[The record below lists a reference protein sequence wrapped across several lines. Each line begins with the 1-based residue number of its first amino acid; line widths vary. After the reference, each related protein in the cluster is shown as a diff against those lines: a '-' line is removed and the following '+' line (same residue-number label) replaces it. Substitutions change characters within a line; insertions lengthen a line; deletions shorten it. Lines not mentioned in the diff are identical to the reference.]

1 MILSALDAYYRR
13 VAGRDDGPPPYGF
26 DVAKVVGAVHLN
38 ADGGFLGLLD
48 LREPDPK
55 GKPRQRL
62 MTVPRSPQRSGK
74 VIKPAFLCDSAAFLL
89 GVPPPGG
96 DAWAEAKHEACRA
109 LHERLLG
116 PVDHP
121 VARAILGFFT
131 TWPPEQATERLADW
145 ADLLVGWL
153 VFHVRDQ
160 EEAFA
165 HDVPAIREAWAAEVE
180 AGGSDLLGQCLVT
193 GRQQVPLARL
203 HPSIKGVDGAQG
215 MGAPLVSFNFD
226 AAKSYGKEQSFNA
239 PVAERTAAGYTA
251 ALNHLL
257 RRDLGHARIIGD
269 TTVAIW
275 AEKQS
280 AGETLLPE
288 MLDPVSLMIAEA
300 NASDADKLR
309 AQQVRDALDRVVA
322 GQVPAA
328 LEQDQGVRFY
338 VLGLAPN
345 AARLSV
351 RFWLSDTL
359 GHLLKAIR
367 CHQKDLELETDYPSR
382 PRYPSLRM
390 LVLETRAKD
399 RKGDPIGGESSK
411 TLHKLYGDLSAAA
424 LRGTAYPASLI
435 PVLLARFRADGH
447 VTHPRV
453 ALMKAILTRRW
464 RLDQL
469 DRQELKMSLDETR
482 TETGYILGRLF
493 AVLERL
499 QQAAHGDGLNTTI
512 RDKFT
517 ASASATPGA
526 VFPYLLKLG
535 GAHFKKARR
544 ERKGLAHVL
553 DRHVADLNDRLTGF
567 PATLSVEDQ
576 GLFFVGYYQQRQ
588 ALWAKRGTG
597 TEAETEPTTTDAA

>member
-13 VAGRDDGPPPYGF
+13 VAGSADGPPPYGF
-26 DVAKVVGAVHLN
+26 DVAKVVGAVHLD
-38 ADGGFLGLLD
+38 ADGGFLGLLP
-48 LREPDPK
+48 LREQDAK
-55 GKPRQRL
+55 GKDRPRL
-62 MTVPRSPQRSGK
+62 MTVPRPPQRTVAIAPG
-74 VIKPAFLCDSAAFLL
+74 FLCDNAGYLL
-89 GVPPPGG
+89 GHDGKGKPER
-96 DAWAEAKHEACRA
+96 ALAQFQACRE

-121 VARAILGFFT
+121 IARAILGFFA
-131 TWPPEQATERLADW
+131 TWQPEQATERLADW
-145 ADLLVGWL
+145 ADLLAGWL

-160 EEAFA
+160 EDAFA
-165 HDVPAIREAWAAEVE
+165 HDVPALRDAWAAEVD
-180 AGGSDLLGQCLVT
+180 AGGSALLGQCLVT
-193 GRQQVPLARL
+193 GRQEVPLARL
-203 HPSIKGVDGAQG
+203 HPSIKGVAGAQSS
-215 MGAPLVSFNFD
+215 GASLVSFNID
-226 AAKSYGKEQSFNA
+226 AAVSYGKEQSFNA
-239 PVAERTAAGYTA
+239 PVAEGTAAGYAA

-257 RRDLGHARIIGD
+257 RRDLGQARTIGD
-269 TTVAIW
+269 TTVVVW
-275 AEKQS
+275 AEKHS
-280 AGETLLPE
+280 AGETLIPD
-288 MLDPVSLMIAEA
+288 MLDPVLLMIAEDK
-300 NASDADKLR
+300 ASEADKAR

-322 GQVPAA
+322 GHVPAA

-359 GHLLKAIR
+359 DHLLEAIR

-382 PRYPSLRM
+382 PRYPSLWA
-390 LVLETRAKD
+390 LVSETRAKD
-399 RKGDPIGGESSK
+399 RDGKAIGGESSK

-424 LRGTAYPASLI
+424 LRGGPYPASLI

-544 ERKGLAHVL
+544 ERKGLAHAL

-588 ALWAKRGTG
+588 ALWAKRATG